1 VSEGLLLD
9 THIWI
14 WALLEPERL
23 APAVVAALEDDANEL
38 WLSPISAS
46 ELVLLVEKGRIVLD
60 RDPATWI
67 SDVSNAVPLRDAVLT
82 RRVAIESRLV
92 QLSHDDPAD
101 RFIAAT
107 AIVHDLVLVT
117 ADDRL
122 LAARDVPTLANR

>member
-1 VSEGLLLD
+1 VSERLLLD

-23 APAVVAALEDDANEL
+23 VPGIAEALQDEANEL
-38 WLSPISAS
+38 WLSPISAW
-46 ELVLLVEKGRIVLD
+46 ELIMLVEKGRVALD

-67 SDVSNAVPLRDAVLT
+67 ADVSSAVPVRDAVLT
-82 RRVAIESRLV
+82 RQVVIESRLV
-92 QLSHDDPAD
+92 RLVHDDPAD

-117 ADDRL
+117 ADERL
-122 LAARDVPTLANR
+122 LEAPCLRTRANR